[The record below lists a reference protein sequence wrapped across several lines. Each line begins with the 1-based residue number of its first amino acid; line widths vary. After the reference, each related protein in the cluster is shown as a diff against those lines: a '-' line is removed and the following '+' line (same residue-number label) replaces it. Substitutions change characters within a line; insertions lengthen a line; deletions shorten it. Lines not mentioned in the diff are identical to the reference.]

1 MTNNDVILNT
11 KKKLIKIN
19 IAVVGSFLVI
29 FSLCIYG
36 YFKSQTYQN
45 VDRYLKEELKYLS
58 AQLNQ
63 NHLYFNPKL
72 LDPQNIVYVYK
83 ENQVKYFTPNG
94 YFKDVIPYNN
104 SDDLGFNTYKENG
117 YTFRELKFNV
127 SGYTI
132 QIIRNINSE
141 LALLNRL
148 LAIFITGIII
158 AIVTTYFIALYL
170 TKKALVPI
178 ESAWDNQVKFIQ
190 DASHELRTPI
200 TIISSKLESILKY
213 PQHYISDEIET
224 IAEAMKANRR
234 LKKMVNDLLKLTKED
249 TITKLELEEFD
260 INELIKELSYD
271 YMEISEIYDK
281 NFNYKF
287 ENKINMI
294 YSDKSKLRQLLIIFI
309 DNAFKY
315 TNEGDYINIILK
327 DKENSYQITI
337 EDSGIGIKND
347 EIRLIF
353 DRFFR
358 SENVRDKDIDGSGI
372 GLSIAK
378 MIISSLKG
386 SVKVKSKL
394 DEGTKFIISIPKS
407 IKNN

>member
-1 MTNNDVILNT
+1 MTNNDIILST

-36 YFKSQTYQN
+36 YFKAQTYQN
-45 VDRYLKEELKYLS
+45 VDRYLKEELEYLS
-58 AQLNQ
+58 VQLDQ
-63 NHLYFNPKL
+63 NHLYANPKL
-72 LDPQNIVYVYK
+72 LDPQNMVYIYK
-83 ENQVKYFTPNG
+83 GNQVKYFTPNG
-94 YFKDVIPYNN
+94 YFKDIIPYNN

-132 QIIRNINSE
+132 QIIRNIDSE

-148 LAIFITGIII
+148 LGIFLIGIII

-200 TIISSKLESILKY
+200 TIISSKLESVLKY
-213 PQHYISDEIET
+213 PQHSISDEIET
-224 IAEAMKANRR
+224 IAEAMKENRR

-249 TITKLELEEFD
+249 GVTKLELEEFD
-260 INELIKELSYD
+260 INELIKDLSYD
-271 YMEISEIYDK
+271 YMEISEIYNK
-281 NFNYKF
+281 NFNYKL
-287 ENKINMI
+287 ENKTNMI
-294 YSDKSKLRQLLIIFI
+294 YTDKNKLRQLLVIFI

-315 TNEGDYINIILK
+315 TNEGDYINIDIK
-327 DKENSYQITI
+327 DKENNYQIII
-337 EDSGIGIKND
+337 EDSGIGIKDD
-347 EIRLIF
+347 EIKLVF

-378 MIISSLKG
+378 MIISGLKG
-386 SVKVKSKL
+386 SIKVNSKL
-394 DEGTKFIISIPKS
+394 NEGTRFVMSIPKR

>member
-1 MTNNDVILNT
+1 MTNNDIILST

-36 YFKSQTYQN
+36 YFKAQTYQN
-45 VDRYLKEELKYLS
+45 VDRYLKEELEYLS
-58 AQLNQ
+58 VQLDQ
-63 NHLYFNPKL
+63 NHLYANPKL
-72 LDPQNIVYVYK
+72 LDPQNMVYIYK
-83 ENQVKYFTPNG
+83 GNQVKYFTPNG
-94 YFKDVIPYNN
+94 YFKDIIPYNN

-148 LAIFITGIII
+148 LGIFLIGIII

-213 PQHYISDEIET
+213 PQHSISDEIET
-224 IAEAMKANRR
+224 IAEAMKENRR

-249 TITKLELEEFD
+249 GITKLELEEFD
-260 INELIKELSYD
+260 INELIKVLSYD
-271 YMEISEIYDK
+271 YVEISEIYNK

-294 YSDKSKLRQLLIIFI
+294 YTDKNKLRQLLVIFI

-315 TNEGDYINIILK
+315 TNEGDYINIDVK
-327 DKENSYQITI
+327 GKENSYQITI
-337 EDSGIGIKND
+337 EDSGIGIKDD
-347 EIRLIF
+347 EIKLVF

-386 SVKVKSKL
+386 SIKVNSKL
-394 DEGTKFIISIPKS
+394 NKGTKFIISIPKR

>member
-1 MTNNDVILNT
+1 MTNNDIILST

-36 YFKSQTYQN
+36 YFKAQTYQN
-45 VDRYLKEELKYLS
+45 VDRYLKEELEYLS
-58 AQLNQ
+58 VQLNQ
-63 NHLYFNPKL
+63 NHLYANPKL

-83 ENQVKYFTPNG
+83 GNQVKYFTPNG

-148 LAIFITGIII
+148 LGIFLIGIII

-213 PQHYISDEIET
+213 PQHSISDEIET
-224 IAEAMKANRR
+224 IAEAMKENRR

-249 TITKLELEEFD
+249 AITKLELEEFD

-294 YSDKSKLRQLLIIFI
+294 YTDKSKLRQLLIIFI

-315 TNEGDYINIILK
+315 TNEGDYINITLK

-337 EDSGIGIKND
+337 EDSGMGIKND

-386 SVKVKSKL
+386 SIKVNSKL
-394 DEGTKFIISIPKS
+394 NEGTKFIISIPKR